1 MFQRRKKRKRTEEKP
16 TFFFSIR
23 QKKKKNSKK
32 KQEARRT
39 GKPARTGGL
48 AGYVVQADARREQQ
62 QQQRQQR
69 AVASSPGSTAAEAV
83 GLLRARAAAVAIA
96 AADKLAA
103 ICAPSSP
110 PQFEGA
116 PWNGCTVDLIR
127 AARAHCEAELAA
139 AFDAA
144 VETAAVAGVV
154 GGVGGVL
161 DQSGNGDGGGSS
173 SPALPA
179 AAVPVLR
186 SLARLHALRSLTDG
200 AAADLSDAG
209 LASPGFLAA
218 AREAVYLELR
228 NLRPFAVPL
237 VDAFALPDYLLDS
250 AIGAAD
256 GDAYRRLK
264 DAAGGSQLSSSAAGA
279 GWEPVLKELLAP
291 SLRKKKGKDEAP
303 RARL

>member
-1 MFQRRKKRKRTEEKP
+1 MR
-16 TFFFSIR
+16 
-23 QKKKKNSKK
+23 N
-32 KQEARRT
+32 
-39 GKPARTGGL
+39 GGGL
-48 AGYVVQADARREQQ
+48 AGYVVEADARRD
-62 QQQRQQR
+62 QRKIISNSPGTTAAD
-69 AVASSPGSTAAEAV
+69 AVA
-83 GLLRARAAAVAIA
+83 LLRARAAAVAAA

-103 ICAPSSP
+103 TCSPHP

-144 VETAAVAGVV
+144 VESAAVAGVV
-154 GGVGGVL
+154 GSVGGVL
-161 DQSGNGDGGGSS
+161 DQSGNESSSSSS
-173 SPALPA
+173 SPSLPA
-179 AAVPVLR
+179 VAVPVLR

-200 AAADLSDAG
+200 AAADLADAG
-209 LASPGFLAA
+209 LAGPGFLAA
-218 AREAVYLELR
+218 AREATYLELR

-250 AIGAAD
+250 AIGASD

-264 DAAGGSQLSSSAAGA
+264 AAAGGSQLSSSPAGA

-291 SLRKKKGKDEAP
+291 SLRKNKNDKP

>member
-1 MFQRRKKRKRTEEKP
+1 MKRKKLTFSPSLSKKPHRTQKNKRTH
-16 TFFFSIR
+16 
-23 QKKKKNSKK
+23 
-32 KQEARRT
+32 QEARRK
-39 GKPARTGGL
+39 GQPARTSGL
-48 AGYVVQADARREQQ
+48 AGYVVEADARREQG
-62 QQQRQQR
+62 QRTI
-69 AVASSPGSTAAEAV
+69 AATNSPGSTAADAV
-83 GLLRARAAAVAIA
+83 ALLRARAAAVAA
-96 AADKLAA
+96 SAADKLSAV
-103 ICAPSSP
+103 CAPSA

-116 PWNGCTVDLIR
+116 SWNGCTVDLIR

-144 VETAAVAGVV
+144 VESAAVAGVV

-161 DQSGNGDGGGSS
+161 DQSESDSNDSS
-173 SPALPA
+173 SPSLPA

-200 AAADLSDAG
+200 AAADLADAG
-209 LASPGFLAA
+209 LVGPGFLAA
-218 AREAVYLELR
+218 AREQTYAELR

-250 AIGAAD
+250 AIGSAD

-264 DAAGGSQLSSSAAGA
+264 AAAGGSQLSSSAAGA

-291 SLRKKKGKDEAP
+291 SLRKKKGGGGDEKP

>member
-1 MFQRRKKRKRTEEKP
+1 VRQRGREKKERGKTH
-16 TFFFSIR
+16 FFSR
-23 QKKKKNSKK
+23 QKKLET
-32 KQEARRT
+32 QEARRA

-48 AGYVVQADARREQQ
+48 AGYVVDFDARREQQ
-62 QQQRQQR
+62 QR
-69 AVASSPGSTAAEAV
+69 AATNSPGATAADAV
-83 GLLRARAAAVAIA
+83 SLLRARAAAVACA
-96 AADKLAA
+96 AADKLARV
-103 ICAPSSP
+103 CAPHP

-144 VETAAVAGVV
+144 VESAAVAGVV
-154 GGVGGVL
+154 GCVGGVL
-161 DQSGNGDGGGSS
+161 EQSGGEGPS
-173 SPALPA
+173 SPPLPA

-200 AAADLSDAG
+200 AAADLADAG
-209 LASPGFLAA
+209 LAAPGLLAA
-218 AREAVYLELR
+218 AREGVYAELR
-228 NLRPFAVPL
+228 SLRPFAVPL

-250 AIGAAD
+250 AIGSHD

-264 DAAGGSQLSSSAAGA
+264 AAAEGSQLSSSAAGA

-291 SLRKKKGKDEAP
+291 SLRRKKRDKDEAP